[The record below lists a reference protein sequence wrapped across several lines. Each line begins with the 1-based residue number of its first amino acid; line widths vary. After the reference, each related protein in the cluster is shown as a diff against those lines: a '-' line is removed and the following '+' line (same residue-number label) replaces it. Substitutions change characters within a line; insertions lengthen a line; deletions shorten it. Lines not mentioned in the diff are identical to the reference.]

1 MIRAGLAV
9 KEAAKGQAARRQ
21 FAKIKAAGFDHVIT
35 AYRGCDR
42 AGETLRVFCEGA
54 LEAGLSADAVYLPSE
69 GLNEIWRPSETGD
82 AVTAEIEGRIF
93 DASRVG
99 IGTVILQAAL
109 EMPPPVAQCG
119 LDRFRRMAAFA
130 EERGV
135 RICLENRK
143 NLMHFDL
150 LTAVLSDH
158 HGLCW
163 NTAHNRFFTPKVD
176 FLEKYARSLQLVVL
190 EDGRETEEGREMHLL
205 PGEGDGDFSLMAR
218 GLARAGYRGVYY
230 VNAFPKAGQ
239 SAERFYAAAYDAAR
253 RVSLLT
259 DGYREEN
266 GQ

>member
-9 KEAAKGQAARRQ
+9 KETAKGQAGRRQ

-42 AGETLRVFCEGA
+42 AGETLRAFCEGA
-54 LEAGLSADAVYLPSE
+54 GEAGLSADAVYLPSE
-69 GLNEIWRPSETGD
+69 ELNEIWRPTEVGD

-93 DASRVG
+93 DASRAG

-135 RICLENRK
+135 GICLENRK

-150 LTAVLSDH
+150 LAAVLSDR

-176 FLEKYARSLQLVVL
+176 FLGKYARSLLITVL
-190 EDGRETEEGREMHLL
+190 EDGRETPEGRVMHLL
-205 PGEGDGDFSLMAR
+205 PGEGDGDFDSVAR

-230 VNAFPKAGQ
+230 VNALPKEGQ
-239 SAERFYAAAYDAAR
+239 SREAFYAAAYDAAR
-253 RVSLLT
+253 RVCLAVEE
-259 DGYREEN
+259 YREEN
-266 GQ
+266 G